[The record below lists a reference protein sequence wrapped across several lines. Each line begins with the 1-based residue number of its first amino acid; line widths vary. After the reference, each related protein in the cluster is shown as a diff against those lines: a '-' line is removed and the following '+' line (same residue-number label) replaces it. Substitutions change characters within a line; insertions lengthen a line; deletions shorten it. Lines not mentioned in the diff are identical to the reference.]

1 MGYCGY
7 ELLTATRW
15 VEGRIKVH
23 PLVPWHDHTDLRRHI
38 GDCEG
43 SKKQYGPANA
53 LQRWIIAIWRWIG
66 GSALDW
72 NDGRIED
79 RVLAED
85 LEKVYQF
92 VMWEV
97 AQANAEP
104 DMSRWVEGGG
114 LGKQLEEPAGEAA
127 AQVQAT
133 RMMAVELCEKVAAV
147 AEDRCPECNTAVET
161 GDGFEISTVTCSNH
175 LWASYCSITGRI
187 FCCRYAQVF

>member
-1 MGYCGY
+1 MLIRMNGESITADLNSACIQCPVCSMGYCGY

-15 VEGRIKVH
+15 VNGRLKVH

-104 DMSRWVEGGG
+104 DMSRWVEGEGWG
-114 LGKQLEEPAGEAA
+114 SSWRNQPERLQPRFKRLG
-127 AQVQAT
+127 
-133 RMMAVELCEKVAAV
+133 
-147 AEDRCPECNTAVET
+147 
-161 GDGFEISTVTCSNH
+161 
-175 LWASYCSITGRI
+175 
-187 FCCRYAQVF
+187 